1 MNLNRIKVVLVEKG
15 ISQTQL
21 AEMLGKSFSTINSYC
36 CNRAQ
41 PSLDILKQ
49 ISLLLK
55 VDIRELICSN
65 AESANTGDNSLEK

>member
-1 MNLNRIKVVLVEKG
+1 MNLNRIKVVLVEKRV
-15 ISQTQL
+15 SQTQL
-21 AEMLGKSFSTINSYC
+21 AEMLGKSFSTVNAYC

-55 VDIRELICSN
+55 VDIRELIYSN
-65 AESANTGDNSLEK
+65 TEGTNIGDNSLEK